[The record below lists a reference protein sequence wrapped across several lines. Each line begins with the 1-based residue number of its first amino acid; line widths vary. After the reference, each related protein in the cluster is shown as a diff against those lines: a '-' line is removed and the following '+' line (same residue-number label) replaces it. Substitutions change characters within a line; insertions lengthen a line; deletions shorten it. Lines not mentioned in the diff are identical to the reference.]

1 MKTYSFNGWLFLD
14 KPEGLSSNKVLQTI
28 RKLYGYPKGGF
39 VGTLDPLASGF
50 LPVAIGKATKAI
62 KYLEKDIVFNPKSSE
77 SYILLGKSYEGIED
91 QDNALKYYEIA
102 FTLIP
107 HNLELNYLIG
117 KVSYELGLIEQYA
130 EQISNLEILCETSC
144 KEIVKLKDLAE

>member
-1 MKTYSFNGWLFLD
+1 M
-14 KPEGLSSNKVLQTI
+14 KVLLVITI
-28 RKLYGYPKGGF
+28 CIFPTSIF
-39 VGTLDPLASGF
+39 ASNSF
-50 LPVAIGKATKAI
+50 YTSALNDFNEENFKKAI

-77 SYILLGKSYEGIED
+77 SYILLGKSYEGLED

-117 KVSYELGLIEQYA
+117 KLSYELGLIEQYA

-144 KEIVKLKDLAE
+144 EEIVKLKDLAE

>member
-1 MKTYSFNGWLFLD
+1 MYMMSISQESHQIIRQTYKRLMKILLVTVIFLLPTIIFASNSF
-14 KPEGLSSNKVLQTI
+14 
-28 RKLYGYPKGGF
+28 Y
-39 VGTLDPLASGF
+39 ASALNVF
-50 LPVAIGKATKAI
+50 NEENFEKAI

-77 SYILLGKSYEGIED
+77 SYILLGKSYEGLED

-144 KEIVKLKDLAE
+144 EEIVKLKDLAE

>member
-1 MKTYSFNGWLFLD
+1 MMSILQESHQIIRQTYKGVMKILLVTVICTTPTSIFASNSF
-14 KPEGLSSNKVLQTI
+14 
-28 RKLYGYPKGGF
+28 Y
-39 VGTLDPLASGF
+39 ASALNVF
-50 LPVAIGKATKAI
+50 NEENFEKAI

-77 SYILLGKSYEGIED
+77 SYVLLGKSYEGLDD
-91 QDNALKYYEIA
+91 QNNALKYYEIA

-130 EQISNLEILCETSC
+130 EQISNLEILCENSC
-144 KEIVKLKDLAE
+144 EEIVKLKDLAE

>member
-1 MKTYSFNGWLFLD
+1 MYMMSILQESHQIIRQTYKRLMKILLVTVIFLYPTIIFASNSFYESALNVFNEENFE
-14 KPEGLSSNKVLQTI
+14 KTI
-28 RKLYGYPKGGF
+28 R
-39 VGTLDPLASGF
+39 
-50 LPVAIGKATKAI
+50 
-62 KYLEKDIVFNPKSSE
+62 YLEKEIVFNPKSSE
-77 SYILLGKSYEGIED
+77 SYVLLGKSYEGLDD
-91 QDNALKYYEIA
+91 QNNALKYYEIA

-144 KEIVKLKDLAE
+144 EEIVKLKDLAE

>member
-1 MKTYSFNGWLFLD
+1 MYMMLISQESHQIIRQTYKRLMKILLVTVIFLFPTIISATNSFYVSALNGFNEENFE
-14 KPEGLSSNKVLQTI
+14 KTI
-28 RKLYGYPKGGF
+28 R
-39 VGTLDPLASGF
+39 
-50 LPVAIGKATKAI
+50 
-62 KYLEKDIVFNPKSSE
+62 YLEKEIVFNPKSSE
-77 SYILLGKSYEGIED
+77 SYVLLGKSYEGLDD
-91 QDNALKYYEIA
+91 QNNALKYYEIA

-144 KEIVKLKDLAE
+144 EEIVKLKDLAE

>member
-1 MKTYSFNGWLFLD
+1 MMSISQESHQIIRQTYKRLMKILLVTVIFLYPTIIFASNSFYESALNVFNEENFE
-14 KPEGLSSNKVLQTI
+14 KTI
-28 RKLYGYPKGGF
+28 R
-39 VGTLDPLASGF
+39 
-50 LPVAIGKATKAI
+50 
-62 KYLEKDIVFNPKSSE
+62 YLEKEIVFNPKSSE
-77 SYILLGKSYEGIED
+77 SYVLLGKSYEGLDD
-91 QDNALKYYEIA
+91 QNNALKYYEIA

-144 KEIVKLKDLAE
+144 EEIVKLKDLAE

>member
-1 MKTYSFNGWLFLD
+1 MYMMLISQESHQIIRQTYKRLMKILLVTVIFLYPTIIFASNSFYESALNVFNEENFE
-14 KPEGLSSNKVLQTI
+14 KTI
-28 RKLYGYPKGGF
+28 R
-39 VGTLDPLASGF
+39 
-50 LPVAIGKATKAI
+50 
-62 KYLEKDIVFNPKSSE
+62 YLEKEIVFNPKSSE
-77 SYILLGKSYEGIED
+77 SYVLLGKSYEGLDD
-91 QDNALKYYEIA
+91 QNNALKYYEIA

-144 KEIVKLKDLAE
+144 EEIVKLKDLAE

>member
-1 MKTYSFNGWLFLD
+1 MYMMSISQESHQIIRQTYRRLMKILLVTVIFLFPTIISASNSFYALALNGFN
-14 KPEGLSSNKVLQTI
+14 EEN
-28 RKLYGYPKGGF
+28 F
-39 VGTLDPLASGF
+39 E
-50 LPVAIGKATKAI
+50 KAI
-62 KYLEKDIVFNPKSSE
+62 KYLEKDIVFNPKWSD
-77 SYILLGKSYEGIED
+77 SYILLRKSYEGLED
-91 QDNALKYYEIA
+91 QNNALKYYKIA

-144 KEIVKLKDLAE
+144 EEIVKLKDLAE

>member
-1 MKTYSFNGWLFLD
+1 MMSTSQENHQIIRQTYKRLM
-14 KPEGLSSNKVLQTI
+14 KVLLVITI
-28 RKLYGYPKGGF
+28 CILPTSIF
-39 VGTLDPLASGF
+39 ASNSF
-50 LPVAIGKATKAI
+50 YASALNVFNEENFEKAV

-77 SYILLGKSYEGIED
+77 SYILLGKSYEGLED
-91 QDNALKYYEIA
+91 QNNALKYYEIA

-107 HNLELNYLIG
+107 HNLELNFLIG

-144 KEIVKLKDLAE
+144 EEIIKLKDLAE

>member
-1 MKTYSFNGWLFLD
+1 MSSYDASNSFYASALNGFNE
-14 KPEGLSSNKVLQTI
+14 KNFE
-28 RKLYGYPKGGF
+28 
-39 VGTLDPLASGF
+39 
-50 LPVAIGKATKAI
+50 KAI
-62 KYLEKDIVFNPKSSE
+62 RYLEKDIVFNPKSPE
-77 SYILLGKSYEGIED
+77 SYILLGKSYEGLED

-144 KEIVKLKDLAE
+144 EEIVKLKDLAE

>member
-1 MKTYSFNGWLFLD
+1 MKILLVTVIFLFPTNISASNSFYASALNGFN
-14 KPEGLSSNKVLQTI
+14 EEN
-28 RKLYGYPKGGF
+28 F
-39 VGTLDPLASGF
+39 E
-50 LPVAIGKATKAI
+50 KAI
-62 KYLEKDIVFNPKSSE
+62 MYLEKDIVFNPKSSE
-77 SYILLGKSYEGIED
+77 SYILLGKSYEGLED

-144 KEIVKLKDLAE
+144 EEIVKLKDLAE

>member
-1 MKTYSFNGWLFLD
+1 MSISQESHQIIRQTYKRLMRVLLVVTICILPTSIFASNSFYASALNVF
-14 KPEGLSSNKVLQTI
+14 NKEN
-28 RKLYGYPKGGF
+28 F
-39 VGTLDPLASGF
+39 E
-50 LPVAIGKATKAI
+50 KAI
-62 KYLEKDIVFNPKSSE
+62 RYLEKDIVFNPKSSE
-77 SYILLGKSYEGIED
+77 SYILLGKSYEGLED

-107 HNLELNYLIG
+107 HNLELNFLIG

-144 KEIVKLKDLAE
+144 EEIVKLKDLAE

>member
-1 MKTYSFNGWLFLD
+1 MYMMSISQESPQIIRQTYKRIMKILLVTVIFLFPTIISASNSFYVSALNGFN
-14 KPEGLSSNKVLQTI
+14 EEN
-28 RKLYGYPKGGF
+28 F
-39 VGTLDPLASGF
+39 E
-50 LPVAIGKATKAI
+50 KAI
-62 KYLEKDIVFNPKSSE
+62 RYLEKNIVFNPKSPE
-77 SYILLGKSYEGIED
+77 SYILLGKSYEGLED

-144 KEIVKLKDLAE
+144 EEIVKLKDLAE

>member
-1 MKTYSFNGWLFLD
+1 MSISQESHQIIRQTYKRLMKILLVTVIFLYPTIIFASNSFYESALNGFNEENFE
-14 KPEGLSSNKVLQTI
+14 KTI
-28 RKLYGYPKGGF
+28 R
-39 VGTLDPLASGF
+39 
-50 LPVAIGKATKAI
+50 
-62 KYLEKDIVFNPKSSE
+62 YLEKEIVFNPKSSE
-77 SYILLGKSYEGIED
+77 SYVLLGKSYEGLDD
-91 QDNALKYYEIA
+91 QNNALKYYEIA

-144 KEIVKLKDLAE
+144 EEIVKLKDLAE

>member
-1 MKTYSFNGWLFLD
+1 MYMMLISQESHQIIRQIYKRIMKIILVIVICILPTSIFASNSFYSSALNVFNEENF
-14 KPEGLSSNKVLQTI
+14 E
-28 RKLYGYPKGGF
+28 
-39 VGTLDPLASGF
+39 
-50 LPVAIGKATKAI
+50 KAI

-77 SYILLGKSYEGIED
+77 SYILLGKSYEGLDD
-91 QDNALKYYEIA
+91 QNNALKYYEIA

-107 HNLELNYLIG
+107 HNLELNFLIG

-144 KEIVKLKDLAE
+144 EEIVKLKDLAE

>member
-1 MKTYSFNGWLFLD
+1 MSILQESHQIIRQTYKRLM
-14 KPEGLSSNKVLQTI
+14 KVLLVITI
-28 RKLYGYPKGGF
+28 CSLPTSIF
-39 VGTLDPLASGF
+39 ASNSF
-50 LPVAIGKATKAI
+50 YASALNVFNKENFEKAI
-62 KYLEKDIVFNPKSSE
+62 RYLEKDIVFNPKSSE
-77 SYILLGKSYEGIED
+77 SYILLGKSYEGLED

-107 HNLELNYLIG
+107 HNLELNFLIG

-144 KEIVKLKDLAE
+144 EEIVKLKDLEE

>member
-1 MKTYSFNGWLFLD
+1 MMSISQESHQIIRQTYKRLM
-14 KPEGLSSNKVLQTI
+14 KVLFVITI
-28 RKLYGYPKGGF
+28 CILPTSIF
-39 VGTLDPLASGF
+39 ASNSF
-50 LPVAIGKATKAI
+50 YASALNVFNEENFEKAI

-77 SYILLGKSYEGIED
+77 SYILLGKSYEGLED

-107 HNLELNYLIG
+107 HNLELNFLIG

-130 EQISNLEILCETSC
+130 EQISNLEILCETLC
-144 KEIVKLKDLAE
+144 EEIVELKDLAE

>member
-1 MKTYSFNGWLFLD
+1 MMLISQESHQIIRQTYKRLMKILLVTVIFLYPTIIFASNSFYESALNVFNEENFE
-14 KPEGLSSNKVLQTI
+14 KTI
-28 RKLYGYPKGGF
+28 R
-39 VGTLDPLASGF
+39 
-50 LPVAIGKATKAI
+50 
-62 KYLEKDIVFNPKSSE
+62 YLEKEIVFNPKSSE
-77 SYILLGKSYEGIED
+77 SYVLLGKSYEGLDD
-91 QDNALKYYEIA
+91 QNNALKYYEIA

-144 KEIVKLKDLAE
+144 EEIVKLKDLAE

>member
-1 MKTYSFNGWLFLD
+1 MSISQESHQIIRQTYKRLM
-14 KPEGLSSNKVLQTI
+14 KVLLVITI
-28 RKLYGYPKGGF
+28 CILPTSIF
-39 VGTLDPLASGF
+39 ASNSF
-50 LPVAIGKATKAI
+50 YASALNVFNEENFETAI

-77 SYILLGKSYEGIED
+77 SYILLGKSYEGLED

-107 HNLELNYLIG
+107 HNLELNFLIG

-144 KEIVKLKDLAE
+144 EEIVKLKDFVE

>member
-1 MKTYSFNGWLFLD
+1 MYMMSISQ
-14 KPEGLSSNKVLQTI
+14 ESHQTI
-28 RKLYGYPKGGF
+28 RQTYKRLMKILLVTVIFLYPTIIF
-39 VGTLDPLASGF
+39 ASNSF
-50 LPVAIGKATKAI
+50 YESALNVFNEENFEKTIR
-62 KYLEKDIVFNPKSSE
+62 YLEKEIVFNPKSSE
-77 SYILLGKSYEGIED
+77 SYVLLGKSYEGLDD
-91 QDNALKYYEIA
+91 QNNALKYYEIA

-144 KEIVKLKDLAE
+144 EEIVKLKDLAE

>member
-1 MKTYSFNGWLFLD
+1 MYMMSISQ
-14 KPEGLSSNKVLQTI
+14 ESHQTI
-28 RKLYGYPKGGF
+28 RQTYRRLMKILLVTVIFLYPTIIF
-39 VGTLDPLASGF
+39 ASNSF
-50 LPVAIGKATKAI
+50 YESALNVFNEENFEKTIR
-62 KYLEKDIVFNPKSSE
+62 YLEKEIVFNPKSSE
-77 SYILLGKSYEGIED
+77 SYVLLGKSYEGLD
-91 QDNALKYYEIA
+91 DHNNALKYYEIA

-144 KEIVKLKDLAE
+144 EEIVKLKDLAE

>member
-1 MKTYSFNGWLFLD
+1 MYMMSISQESHQIIRQIYKRIMKTMLVIAICILPTSIFASNSFYTSALNDFN
-14 KPEGLSSNKVLQTI
+14 EEN
-28 RKLYGYPKGGF
+28 F
-39 VGTLDPLASGF
+39 E
-50 LPVAIGKATKAI
+50 KAI

-77 SYILLGKSYEGIED
+77 SYILLGKSYEGLDD
-91 QDNALKYYEIA
+91 QNNALKYYEIA

-144 KEIVKLKDLAE
+144 EEIVELKDLAE

>member
-1 MKTYSFNGWLFLD
+1 MMSISQESHQITRQTYKRLM
-14 KPEGLSSNKVLQTI
+14 KVLLVIIICILPTSI
-28 RKLYGYPKGGF
+28 F
-39 VGTLDPLASGF
+39 ASKSF
-50 LPVAIGKATKAI
+50 YASALNVFNEENFEKAI

-77 SYILLGKSYEGIED
+77 SYILLGKSYEGLED

-107 HNLELNYLIG
+107 HNLELNFLIG

-130 EQISNLEILCETSC
+130 EQISNLEILCETPC
-144 KEIVKLKDLAE
+144 EEIVKLKDLAE

>member
-1 MKTYSFNGWLFLD
+1 MYTMSISQESHQIIRQTYKRLMKILLVTVIFLYPTIIFASNSFYESALNVFNEENFE
-14 KPEGLSSNKVLQTI
+14 KTI
-28 RKLYGYPKGGF
+28 R
-39 VGTLDPLASGF
+39 
-50 LPVAIGKATKAI
+50 
-62 KYLEKDIVFNPKSSE
+62 YLEKEIVFNPKSSE
-77 SYILLGKSYEGIED
+77 SYILVGKSYEGLED

-144 KEIVKLKDLAE
+144 EEIVKLKDLAE

>member
-1 MKTYSFNGWLFLD
+1 MMSISQESHQIIRQTYKRLMKILLVTVIFLYPTIIFASNSFYASALNVFNEENFE
-14 KPEGLSSNKVLQTI
+14 KTI
-28 RKLYGYPKGGF
+28 R
-39 VGTLDPLASGF
+39 
-50 LPVAIGKATKAI
+50 
-62 KYLEKDIVFNPKSSE
+62 YLEKDIVFNPKSSE
-77 SYILLGKSYEGIED
+77 SYVLLGKSYEGLED
-91 QDNALKYYEIA
+91 QNNALKYYEIA

-144 KEIVKLKDLAE
+144 EEIVKLKDLAE

>member
-1 MKTYSFNGWLFLD
+1 MYMMSILQESHQIIRQTYKRLMKILMVTVIFLLPTIISASNSFYASALNGFN
-14 KPEGLSSNKVLQTI
+14 EEN
-28 RKLYGYPKGGF
+28 F
-39 VGTLDPLASGF
+39 E
-50 LPVAIGKATKAI
+50 KAI

-77 SYILLGKSYEGIED
+77 SYILLGKSYEGLED

-117 KVSYELGLIEQYA
+117 KVSFELGLIEQYA

-144 KEIVKLKDLAE
+144 EEIVKLKDLAE

>member
-1 MKTYSFNGWLFLD
+1 MYMMSILQESHQIIRQTYKRLMKILLVTVIFLLPTIISASNSFYASALNGFNE
-14 KPEGLSSNKVLQTI
+14 KNFE
-28 RKLYGYPKGGF
+28 
-39 VGTLDPLASGF
+39 
-50 LPVAIGKATKAI
+50 KAI
-62 KYLEKDIVFNPKSSE
+62 RYLEKDIVFNPKSSE
-77 SYILLGKSYEGIED
+77 SYILLGKSYEGLED

-144 KEIVKLKDLAE
+144 EEIVKLKDLAE

>member
-1 MKTYSFNGWLFLD
+1 MMSISQESHQIIRQTYKRLMKILLVTVIFLFPTIIFASNSFYESALNGFN
-14 KPEGLSSNKVLQTI
+14 EEN
-28 RKLYGYPKGGF
+28 F
-39 VGTLDPLASGF
+39 E
-50 LPVAIGKATKAI
+50 KAI

-77 SYILLGKSYEGIED
+77 SYILLGKSYEGLED

-144 KEIVKLKDLAE
+144 EEIVKLKDLAE